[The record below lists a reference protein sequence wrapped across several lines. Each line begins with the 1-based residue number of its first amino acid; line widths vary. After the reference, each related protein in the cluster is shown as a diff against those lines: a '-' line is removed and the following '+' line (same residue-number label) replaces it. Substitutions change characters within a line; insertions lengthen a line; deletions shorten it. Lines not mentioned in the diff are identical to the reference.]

1 MMWWF
6 LILACGIAAIAWAGV
21 SLYLRVRQHMKA
33 PKGTLQTA
41 SGKIEHE
48 D

>member
-21 SLYLRVRQHMKA
+21 SLYFRVRRHMKA
-33 PKGTLQTA
+33 PKGTLQIPPGGT
-41 SGKIEHE
+41 EHE